1 MQKPGIKRVCGR
13 MKELQCVWTLEG
25 RMEEVL
31 QDEAV
36 AGGTRL
42 PLALRVCS
50 VMSNSATL
58 WTAAC
63 QAPLSVHGNFPG
75 KNTGVGCHFLVQG
88 IFPTQVSSP
97 CLLHWQTDSFTTV
110 PPGSLGYLIL
120 NSQLICRKYFYFY
133 HDI

>member
-1 MQKPGIKRVCGR
+1 
-13 MKELQCVWTLEG
+13 MKEVQCVWTLEG
-25 RMEEVL
+25 KMEEVL

-50 VMSNSATL
+50 VMSNSETL

-88 IFPTQVSSP
+88 IFPTEGLNPS
-97 CLLHWQTDSFTTV
+97 CLRLLH
-110 PPGSLGYLIL
+110 
-120 NSQLICRKYFYFY
+120 
-133 HDI
+133 

>member
-1 MQKPGIKRVCGR
+1 
-13 MKELQCVWTLEG
+13 
-25 RMEEVL
+25 MEEVL

-50 VMSNSATL
+50 VMSNSETL

-88 IFPTQVSSP
+88 IFPTQDQIRISSVS
-97 CLLHWQTDSFTTV
+97 CIGRQ
-110 PPGSLGYLIL
+110 IL
-120 NSQLICRKYFYFY
+120 Y
-133 HDI
+133 H